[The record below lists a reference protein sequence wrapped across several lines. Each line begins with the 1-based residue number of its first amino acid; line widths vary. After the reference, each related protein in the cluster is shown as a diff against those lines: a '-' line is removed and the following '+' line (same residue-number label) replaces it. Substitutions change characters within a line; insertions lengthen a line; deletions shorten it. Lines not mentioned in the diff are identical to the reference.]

1 MTVFDI
7 PARQTLVMDAVPHEV
22 APNALAL
29 NALATRLSTAVGAFA
44 AGLLIPTTG
53 VASCYALVAVAF
65 AVSAVL
71 AARVRVAAVHHTD
84 RAMPPFASALRDA
97 ARLIVDVPAVRI
109 LIGAGIAC
117 EVFAFS
123 HPTALP
129 VIARDV
135 LVSGAEGLGTLNA
148 ASAIGGTVAVVVLS
162 VLPSRLPREPV
173 MGVVFVVYGAALLG
187 LAAARDLLLAAA
199 VMVVIGACASAFDVL
214 QQTLIQLAVPH
225 EQRGRAVG
233 VWVLGIGSAPVG
245 HLETGAL
252 VSALGAPSALMINGS
267 IVLAAAA
274 TLLTR
279 APAYRGAPLREPAQT
294 LG

>member
-1 MTVFDI
+1 
-7 PARQTLVMDAVPHEV
+7 
-22 APNALAL
+22 
-29 NALATRLSTAVGAFA
+29 
-44 AGLLIPTTG
+44 
-53 VASCYALVAVAF
+53 
-65 AVSAVL
+65 
-71 AARVRVAAVHHTD
+71 
-84 RAMPPFASALRDA
+84 
-97 ARLIVDVPAVRI
+97 VRI

-135 LVSGAEGLGTLNA
+135 LESGAEGLGVLNA
-148 ASAIGGTVAVVVLS
+148 ASAVGGTVAVVVLS
-162 VLPSRLPREPV
+162 LLPSRLPREPV
-173 MGVVFVVYGAALLG
+173 MGLVFVVYGAALLG
-187 LAAARDLLLAAA
+187 LAAARDLLVAGA
-199 VMVVIGACASAFDVL
+199 VMVVIGACAAAFDVL

-267 IVLAAAA
+267 LVLAAAA
-274 TLLTR
+274 TLLAR
-279 APAYRGAPLREPAQT
+279 APAYRGAVTQP
-294 LG
+294 G